1 MKIGDK
7 VLISPQVTDQTD
19 WIEGVIIEIE
29 KNPFAGI
36 VITAKSD
43 DGEVFFEKEDLF
55 KHFFEEACT
64 Q

>member
-7 VLISPQVTDQTD
+7 VLISPQVTDRTD

-55 KHFFEEACT
+55 KHFSEEACT

>member
-1 MKIGDK
+1 MKIGDS
-7 VLISPQVTDQTD
+7 VSISPQVTDRTD
-19 WIEGVIIEIE
+19 WINGVIIEIE

-55 KHFFEEACT
+55 RFSNEEACT
-64 Q
+64 H

>member
-7 VLISPQVTDQTD
+7 VSISPQITDRVD
-19 WIEGVIIEIE
+19 WIEGVIIDIE

-36 VITAKSD
+36 VITARSE

-55 KHFFEEACT
+55 KFLSEEECT
-64 Q
+64 R